1 MYLGLMGNWG
11 KTEVQKH
18 KVSERWRRKC
28 HGLEDVFGRSLASY
42 TATR

>member
-11 KTEVQKH
+11 KTEVQVH
-18 KVSERWRRKC
+18 KVSERWRKC